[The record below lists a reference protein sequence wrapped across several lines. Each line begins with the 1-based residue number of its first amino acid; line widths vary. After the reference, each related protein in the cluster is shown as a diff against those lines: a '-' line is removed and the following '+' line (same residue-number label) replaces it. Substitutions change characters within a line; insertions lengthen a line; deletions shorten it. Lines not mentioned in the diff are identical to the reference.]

1 MGSIKDHPAR
11 STRKN
16 KNNNTKRIKSL
27 LIPHNNQPETNGQFS
42 KIMGSFP
49 PTRHKPHKARFNKN
63 DRPWIVCGPM
73 GNFMGSFSLIWAVFS
88 LQNINH
94 SKLHPTETTDR
105 PRLMGGV
112 SWAVLFSYG
121 QFSGVMGSFLPT
133 RHQSRKARFN
143 RNGML

>member
-94 SKLHPTETTDR
+94 SKPHPTEITDR
-105 PRLMGGV
+105 LRLMGSFMG
-112 SWAVLFSYG
+112 SSFLIWAVFWSCG
-121 QFSGVMGSFLPT
+121 QFSPDKTPIAQG
-133 RHQSRKARFN
+133 
-143 RNGML
+143 